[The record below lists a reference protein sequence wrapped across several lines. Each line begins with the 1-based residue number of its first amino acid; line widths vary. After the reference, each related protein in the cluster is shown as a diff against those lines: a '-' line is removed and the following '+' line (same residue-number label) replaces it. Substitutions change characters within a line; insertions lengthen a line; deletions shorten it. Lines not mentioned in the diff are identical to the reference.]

1 MKGGG
6 WVAGVV
12 GVGGVGLGWTV
23 GLTVG
28 LAVGWIMGLT
38 VGWTVGC
45 ILWCL
50 VVWWCSGNLC
60 IATGL
65 SRS

>member
-28 LAVGWIMGLT
+28 C
-38 VGWTVGC
+38 TVGC

-50 VVWWCSGNLC
+50 VVW
-60 IATGL
+60 
-65 SRS
+65 